1 MFCAAQT
8 ACIFRDHTIIGLR
21 YRYIVGLYKY
31 LLNVERL
38 NSKTNCDL
46 QITVCF
52 YFCVR
57 SIWAP
62 FVAGRTSNLQFNVF
76 HVCSDV
82 VVKSKACIHRYR
94 HAGAKGEKRYSSYS
108 LLTSVLDGWVVSVT
122 PWPRFTPGERT
133 PGTHSIGSL
142 VGLRADLD
150 TKARG
155 NALCLC
161 WRSKPGRTVCSQ
173 TLYGLSYPIFH

>member
-1 MFCAAQT
+1 MCIRLKKSCSIDSKYCVWFFLFLSLIQIHISIKPFVFAQRCGLYFSLRHLKIVMFCAAQT

-31 LLNVERL
+31 LLNVGRL

-62 FVAGRTSNLQFNVF
+62 FVAGRTSNLQFSVF
-76 HVCSDV
+76 HVRSDV
-82 VVKSKACIHRYR
+82 VVKVKHVFTVIAMQVPRGRRDIAHTHS
-94 HAGAKGEKRYSSYS
+94 
-108 LLTSVLDGWVVSVT
+108 
-122 PWPRFTPGERT
+122 WPR
-133 PGTHSIGSL
+133 
-142 VGLRADLD
+142 
-150 TKARG
+150 
-155 NALCLC
+155 
-161 WRSKPGRTVCSQ
+161 
-173 TLYGLSYPIFH
+173 Y